1 MTNIKPTHTI
11 DEALDTEVVEEGL
24 HKEGPGVEHLP
35 APEEEKRQ
43 GSLNTQDQGE
53 EDEDDVD
60 PHEAEDLIQE
70 EEKRQHV
77 EE

>member
-1 MTNIKPTHTI
+1 MPKHTHTI
-11 DEALDTEVVEEGL
+11 DEALETEPEEGDPK
-24 HKEGPGVEHLP
+24 KEVPGIEHLP
-35 APEEEKRQ
+35 EPEEAKRQ
-43 GSLNTQDQGE
+43 GSLNTKDQGE